1 MTQEASVPGRLERR
15 EARTRAAIIG
25 AATRLFHEK
34 GYEETSIQQ
43 IAELADTGVGTLY
56 GYFASKDDIL
66 REVLH
71 RARNEALGKYLATVD
86 ERTPSIDR
94 MCRALDS
101 LAAYLR
107 NNRRILVA
115 VFQVA
120 AKNRPVDEEQAAWLY
135 SQYSELLTEGI
146 ARGELRAVPVDAT
159 VRMLVTTYMTAS
171 LGIGAWYGREDN
183 RALAEDL
190 ETLTRTLLEPR

>member
-1 MTQEASVPGRLERR
+1 MTQVANVPGRLERR
-15 EARTRAAIIG
+15 KARTRAAIVA

-43 IAELADTGVGTLY
+43 IAERADTGVGTLY

-71 RARNEALGKYLATVD
+71 RARNEALGKYLATID
-86 ERTPSIDR
+86 EQTPSIDR
-94 MCRALDS
+94 VCRALDS

-120 AKNRPVDEEQAAWLY
+120 ARNRPVDEEQAAWLY
-135 SQYSELLTEGI
+135 NQFSELLTEGI

-171 LGIGAWYGREDN
+171 LGIGAWHGREDD

-190 ETLTRTLLEPR
+190 ESLTRALLEPR